1 MQGLRFTKRAADR
14 MAAAIA
20 EAGGVE
26 VFAIGDVD
34 GLGRVTDLEI
44 HARGNEGAVPALLTR
59 PRPGQVVIHNH
70 PSGVLK
76 ASDADFHLANRY
88 GDDGIG
94 VVIVDNK
101 VERDHWVVEPLRK
114 KRVPVDLDRLK
125 AFFLEDLPRA
135 LPGCESRPGQLEMAL
150 AVAENLHEGGVLLA
164 EAGTGTGKSLAYL
177 VPAVLWA
184 QANESKVAVST
195 FTRTLQG
202 QLLSSDL
209 PLMRRAGLD
218 FDAAVLKGRSN
229 YICRRKLEAALADP
243 EDQLAALQKVKEF
256 SRRAAEGSLQELG
269 EDLPVELWE
278 RVESDAD
285 QTLRAR
291 CPHYDACFYYN
302 ARRRAAQA
310 HLLVLNH
317 ALLVADLELKRGT
330 GGDGI
335 LPRYARVVVD
345 EGHHLEDAATS
356 VGGSLLT
363 ATALKRAVAPLL
375 PRKRRAG
382 ALARVSERFGTDEN
396 RVGDLCVQLA
406 DELSQL
412 VDEFE
417 PLLQEVGH
425 ALLQD
430 GPQRR
435 VTDALEQEPEW
446 SERALPRVR
455 ELRARLVKAR
465 NRIGVIQDRLD
476 GITVPPEQ
484 AQPLLDMKR
493 ASRRLAEKVQV
504 AQAFLA
510 GDEAR
515 CRWAERSRRGAVEL
529 HDAPIEVGPL
539 LRDLLWEGM
548 EAVTVTSAT
557 LSVGGRFDHWRSRHG
572 ATETKDLVVASPF
585 DYRRQALLVLPRD
598 LPVPDHP
605 DWEAAIGDAL
615 VAFVEASEGGT
626 FVLCT
631 SYRAVEVFG
640 SRLQAAVGDRLP
652 VLLQG
657 RAGRDRLLARFR
669 DHEGSVLVGTDSF
682 WEGVSVSGRGLR
694 QVLIPRLPFRVP
706 TEPISQARYERLV
719 ASGQDPF
726 RAWSL
731 PHAVLKLRQGFGR
744 LVRTKEDTGVV
755 VIMDRRIHDRW
766 YGRVF
771 VRALPPARRV
781 TGPGRV
787 VVPAVRSFL
796 DDG

>member
-1 MQGLRFTKRAADR
+1 
-14 MAAAIA
+14 MATAIA

-34 GLGRVTDLEI
+34 GLGRVVDLEI
-44 HARGNEGAVPALLTR
+44 HARGNESAVPALLTR
-59 PRPGQVVIHNH
+59 PRPGQAVIHNH

-76 ASDADFHLANRY
+76 ASDADFHLANLY
-88 GDDGIG
+88 GDDGVG
-94 VVIVDNK
+94 VVIVNNT

-114 KRVPVDLDRLK
+114 KRVPVDLDRLR
-125 AFFLEDLPRA
+125 AFFEEDLPRA
-135 LPGCESRPGQLEMAL
+135 LPGCESREGQLEMAL
-150 AVAENLHEGGVLLA
+150 AVADNLHNGGVLLA

-184 QANESKVAVST
+184 KANESKVAVST

-202 QLLSSDL
+202 QLLASDL
-209 PLMRRAGLD
+209 PLMRRAGLE

-229 YICRRKLEAALADP
+229 YICRRKLDAARADP
-243 EDQLAALQKVKEF
+243 EDHAVWLDRIYEF
-256 SRRAAEGSLQELG
+256 TQRAEEGSLQELG
-269 EDLPVELWE
+269 EDLPSELWE

-291 CPHYDACFYYN
+291 CPHYDRCFYYN

-317 ALLVADLELKRGT
+317 ALLVADLELKRSS

-335 LPRYARVVVD
+335 LPRYGRVVVD

-356 VGGSLLT
+356 VGGCTLT
-363 ATALKRAVAPLL
+363 ANALKRVVAPLL
-375 PRKRRAG
+375 PRRRRAG
-382 ALARVSERFGTDEN
+382 ALARVSERFGNDEN
-396 RVGDLCVQLA
+396 QVADVCVQLA

-412 VDEFE
+412 SDELE

-425 ALLQD
+425 ALLGD
-430 GPQRR
+430 APQRR
-435 VTDALEQEPEW
+435 LTAELEEAPEW

-455 ELRARLVKAR
+455 ELRGRLVKAR
-465 NRIGVIQDRLD
+465 NRIAVILERLD
-476 GITVPPEQ
+476 GMTVPPEQ
-484 AQPLLDMKR
+484 AQPLLDLKR
-493 ASRRLAEKVQV
+493 ASRRLAEKV
-504 AQAFLA
+504 AITQAFLA
-510 GDEAR
+510 GDEER
-515 CRWAERSRRGAVEL
+515 CRWTERSRRGAVEL

-539 LRDLLWEGM
+539 LNDLLWEGM

-557 LSVGGRFDHWRSRHG
+557 LSVGGRFDHWRRRHG
-572 ATETKDLVVASPF
+572 ANETTDLIVASPF
-585 DYRRQALLVLPRD
+585 DYREQALLVLPRD

-605 DWEAAIGDAL
+605 DWERAIGDAL
-615 VAFVEASEGGT
+615 VAFVEASEGGA

-631 SYRAVEVFG
+631 SYHAVEVFG
-640 SRLQAAVGDRLP
+640 GRLKAALGDRLP
-652 VLLQG
+652 VLMQG
-657 RAGRDRLLARFR
+657 RAGRDRLLKRFR
-669 DHEGSVLVGTDSF
+669 ENDGSVLVGTDSF

-719 ASGQDPF
+719 ADGQDPF

-744 LVRTKEDTGVV
+744 LIRTRDDTGVV
-755 VIMDRRIHDRW
+755 VILDRRVHDRW

-771 VRALPPARRV
+771 LNALPPARRM

-787 VVPAVRSFL
+787 VVPAVREFTRY
-796 DDG
+796 